1 MASFVPGDC
10 GCRRLHL
17 PRACRIANLATLSGQ
32 HSTFGDMGTYSN
44 TIKRDGTITTV
55 ETEAHFK
62 VSVLGVVLYRED
74 AERTERWAS
83 GRLIYFASTTTT
95 NGHTE
100 KVQGQAQSDNFV
112 IKSDS
117 FGTLVAPPTIV
128 PANPWSANFLGS
140 DTMMRVDTGSIEH
153 VRVSTGTNTS
163 VRMNGKTIPARE
175 YQVEGKDDRYMV
187 WLDEH
192 NVPIK
197 FNATAGGNEVTFT
210 LIDHP

>member
-1 MASFVPGDC
+1 MSLRYQV
-10 GCRRLHL
+10 R
-17 PRACRIANLATLSGQ
+17 

-44 TIKRDGTITTV
+44 TIERDGSFTTV
-55 ETEAHFK
+55 ETQAHFK
-62 VSVLGVVLYRED
+62 VSMLGVVLYRED
-74 AERTERWAS
+74 AERTELWAS

-100 KVQGQAQSDNFV
+100 KVQGQAQGDNFV

-117 FGTLVAPPTIV
+117 LGSLVAPPTIV

-153 VRVSTGTNTS
+153 VRVSAVTDTS
-163 VRMNGKTIPARE
+163 VSLNGRVILAHE
-175 YQVEGKDDRYMV
+175 YQVDGTDDRYRV

-192 NVPIK
+192 KVPIK
-197 FNATAGGNEVTFT
+197 FDALVHGSDITFT